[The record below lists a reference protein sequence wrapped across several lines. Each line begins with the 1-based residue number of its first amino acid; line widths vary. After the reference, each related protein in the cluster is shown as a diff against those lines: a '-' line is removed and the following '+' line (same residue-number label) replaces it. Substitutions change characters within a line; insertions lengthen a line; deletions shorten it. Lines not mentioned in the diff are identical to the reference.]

1 MVFFGEASLAH
12 QAACT
17 LRDTGDLSCAPSRSS
32 AAARALSAFR
42 RRGIPATIELDAR
55 ACAYLN
61 TGSPD
66 VTHPATREKRRF
78 MAGQSFEVEPIAQVI
93 GGRIEPTD
101 DYWGG
106 TRSIIRID
114 SSRFSADAT
123 AGLSAFSHLEIVFR
137 FHLTD
142 PTDLNLGARRPRDNP
157 DWPEV
162 GIFGH
167 RNMRRLNWLGVSRCR
182 LIKVDGL
189 DLHVEELDAV
199 DGTPVLD
206 IKPWF
211 REFGPRGTVRQAAW
225 SSEMLPSISPHR
237 HTTHEPQK
245 NSRLTPKRH
254 FGQSSGLPYWCPPGD
269 RRK

>member
-1 MVFFGEASLAH
+1 MPAETFELETIAH
-12 QAACT
+12 
-17 LRDTGDLSCAPSRSS
+17 
-32 AAARALSAFR
+32 
-42 RRGIPATIELDAR
+42 
-55 ACAYLN
+55 
-61 TGSPD
+61 
-66 VTHPATREKRRF
+66 V
-78 MAGQSFEVEPIAQVI
+78 V

-114 SSRFSADAT
+114 NPRFTPEAT
-123 AGLSAFSHLEIVFR
+123 VGLDDFSHLEVVFR

-157 DWPEV
+157 DWPPV
-162 GIFGH
+162 GTFGH
-167 RNMRRLNWLGVSRCR
+167 RNMRRINWLGVSRCR

-211 REFGPRGTVRQAAW
+211 TEFGPHGEVRQAAW
-225 SSEMLPSISPHR
+225 STEMLGNYFANPR
-237 HTTHEPQK
+237 Q
-245 NSRLTPKRH
+245 
-254 FGQSSGLPYWCPPGD
+254 D
-269 RRK
+269 

>member
-1 MVFFGEASLAH
+1 MSTPPE
-12 QAACT
+12 
-17 LRDTGDLSCAPSRSS
+17 
-32 AAARALSAFR
+32 
-42 RRGIPATIELDAR
+42 
-55 ACAYLN
+55 
-61 TGSPD
+61 
-66 VTHPATREKRRF
+66 
-78 MAGQSFEVEPIAQVI
+78 SFTVEPIAHVV

-114 SSRFSADAT
+114 GSRFGTDAT
-123 AGLSAFSHLEIVFR
+123 KGLEEFSHLEVIFR

-182 LIKVDGL
+182 LLKVDGL

-211 REFGPRGTVRQAAW
+211 DEFGPRGDVQQARW
-225 SSEMLPSISPHR
+225 STEMLTLYFAPPTGIKPN
-237 HTTHEPQK
+237 TTA
-245 NSRLTPKRH
+245 TP
-254 FGQSSGLPYWCPPGD
+254 
-269 RRK
+269 